1 MLLIYYS
8 ILGIH
13 VLHAYTSYRSSCLL
27 FSLHLFCS
35 ISWFVFLWPS
45 LLAATQSY
53 FLRKFQKSPFFWS
66 QQLVRSQYFLLYQT
80 SLLRL
85 SSRIFLTLSLIT
97 FQLPSPY
104 TAFIQPLSLL
114 WFLLPALLSEQ
125 STQHVMFLPSF
136 PDRLEAVTLFYI
148 TFLSCYINN

>member
-13 VLHAYTSYRSSCLL
+13 VLACIHLLQEFLPPIFTTSSLQYFLVCFSLAFFVSCHLVL
-27 FSLHLFCS
+27 FSEE
-35 ISWFVFLWPS
+35 ISKIS
-45 LLAATQSY
+45 L
-53 FLRKFQKSPFFWS
+53 FWS

-148 TFLSCYINN
+148 TFLSCSINN